1 MGLSLVFTLT
11 RVTETKCIFRGG
23 KKIYQALYMG
33 KKEAYLF
40 IEYFTL
46 DPEFNIYYLT

>member
-1 MGLSLVFTLT
+1 MGVSLVFTLT

-23 KKIYQALYMG
+23 KKIYQALCMER
-33 KKEAYLF
+33 KEAHLF
-40 IEYFTL
+40 IEHFTL